1 MIIMAVNDA
10 DDENSFNKILP
21 EPDFG
26 KNNLLTQRPF

>member
-10 DDENSFNKILP
+10 DDENCFNKILP

-26 KNNLLTQRPF
+26 KNNFLTQRPF